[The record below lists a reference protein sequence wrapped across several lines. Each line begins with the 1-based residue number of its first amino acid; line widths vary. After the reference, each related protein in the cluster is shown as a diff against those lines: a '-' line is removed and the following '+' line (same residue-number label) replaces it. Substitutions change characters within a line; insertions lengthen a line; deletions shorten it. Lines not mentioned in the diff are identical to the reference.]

1 MTASM
6 INTISK
12 IAISRGKPF
21 RPLAP
26 TQLYPCSNYLT
37 NVVNNDRRIFSTSP
51 PPPPPRYDDDGS
63 KIIDFDDGIDSYTRT
78 LMQSRHQGIMMNPNG
93 LSQRVLPGG
102 YIVKTNQKTG
112 DKRMVGLERSMGYF
126 WEMKVRNT
134 EKLIYRSYLYNDNS
148 LLSSLLYH
156 NFF

>member
-1 MTASM
+1 MISSM
-6 INTISK
+6 INTITK
-12 IAISRGKPF
+12 RAIGL

-26 TQLYPCSNYLT
+26 SQLYPCSNYLT
-37 NVVNNDRRIFSTSP
+37 NDIKNDRRLFSTP
-51 PPPPPRYDDDGS
+51 PPPPPRYDDDATS
-63 KIIDFDDGIDSYTRT
+63 KVIDFDDGIDSYTRT

-134 EKLIYRSYLYNDNS
+134 KN
-148 LLSSLLYH
+148 
-156 NFF
+156 